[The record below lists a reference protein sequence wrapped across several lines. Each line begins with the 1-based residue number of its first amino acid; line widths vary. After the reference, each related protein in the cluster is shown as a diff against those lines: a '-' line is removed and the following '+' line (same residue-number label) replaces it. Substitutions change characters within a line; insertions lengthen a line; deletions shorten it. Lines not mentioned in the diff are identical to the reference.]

1 MGHRY
6 QNSLQSK
13 FDQTSKVSKSVY
25 VSNFPDDCN
34 TRDLWK
40 ACKVYGTVVDV
51 FMPNK
56 KSKSGKKFAFVR
68 FIQVNNLDRLIENL
82 NTIWIGRF
90 HLFANPVR
98 YERPNAA
105 PIQKVFVGFNDAAPG
120 FRQPKSQEKGGSYVN
135 IVTGNRPPVINSSP
149 ALVMDDSC
157 VVDRNLDLF
166 VLGEAK
172 NASCIPNL
180 YVLLSNEGFNNVN
193 LSYLGGLWVMIE
205 LESIKS
211 KEKFLQHA
219 GVASWFN
226 SLGNA
231 QADFVSRE
239 RIVWVDIEGVPIHA
253 WSRAT
258 FDKIG
263 SKWGDVMEIEE
274 SKDELFARKRICI
287 KTKQEDNILEKFKII
302 IKGRIFVIRAKE
314 LFMWSPT
321 FKVDNESKSCSDE
334 ESTKDADEAF
344 GGEIKNANSDI
355 ESDGEA
361 VSDTYFGENN
371 DNLDKE
377 QSQNQ
382 PQNDEAASLDPFNI
396 YPLLNK
402 KHVGSSNIDSDNT
415 IPFPPGFTPVEEYP
429 KADDQVLKDKSP
441 GSSYRHSEGFC
452 SRVMEECQQD
462 TVQPLPVDRNSGFNG
477 NVLKKGGSILEVLDG
492 MVKVGQAMGYDMG
505 GCMKDIENIIGSQG
519 ARDVI

>member
-1 MGHRY
+1 MFLI
-6 QNSLQSK
+6 SLMIA
-13 FDQTSKVSKSVY
+13 T
-25 VSNFPDDCN
+25 P
-34 TRDLWK
+34 
-40 ACKVYGTVVDV
+40 GI
-51 FMPNK
+51 
-56 KSKSGKKFAFVR
+56 SGRRAKYM
-68 FIQVNNLDRLIENL
+68 VNNLDRLIENL

-402 KHVGSSNIDSDNT
+402 KH
-415 IPFPPGFTPVEEYP
+415 
-429 KADDQVLKDKSP
+429 
-441 GSSYRHSEGFC
+441 
-452 SRVMEECQQD
+452 
-462 TVQPLPVDRNSGFNG
+462 
-477 NVLKKGGSILEVLDG
+477 
-492 MVKVGQAMGYDMG
+492 
-505 GCMKDIENIIGSQG
+505 
-519 ARDVI
+519 